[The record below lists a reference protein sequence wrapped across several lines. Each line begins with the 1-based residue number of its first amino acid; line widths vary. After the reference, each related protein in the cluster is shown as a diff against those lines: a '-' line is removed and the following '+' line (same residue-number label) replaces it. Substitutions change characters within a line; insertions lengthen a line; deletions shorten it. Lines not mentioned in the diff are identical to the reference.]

1 MWQNDKLTG
10 AKGGGNDSDRNHLR
24 PSEAPGYMALF
35 QPFGI

>member
-24 PSEAPGYMALF
+24 PSEAPGYMAF
-35 QPFGI
+35 ISAI